1 VQLSQRSNWLRA
13 AVLGANDG
21 ILSTSSL
28 VLGVAASGAS
38 GAAIITAGVAGL
50 VAGALS
56 MAAGE
61 YVSVSSQRDTERADI
76 RLEERELLRD
86 PDGELRELAG
96 VYERR
101 GLAPALASEVA
112 VALSRRGA
120 LAAHARDELGLDEH
134 RLARPF
140 QAAWTSALS
149 FSGGAALPLLAVA
162 AAPAAARVAIAVVV
176 TLVALGLL
184 GDLGARLGGAPRLR
198 AALRVVAWGSAAMV
212 ITSGIGAL
220 VGAVASAFAPAA
232 MFAIAWWEQQRLP
245 TTRRLDATVRRQS

>member
-1 VQLSQRSNWLRA
+1 
-13 AVLGANDG
+13 
-21 ILSTSSL
+21 
-28 VLGVAASGAS
+28 
-38 GAAIITAGVAGL
+38 
-50 VAGALS
+50 
-56 MAAGE
+56 
-61 YVSVSSQRDTERADI
+61 
-76 RLEERELLRD
+76 
-86 PDGELRELAG
+86 
-96 VYERR
+96 
-101 GLAPALASEVA
+101 VA

-212 ITSGIGAL
+212 ITSGISAL

>member
-1 VQLSQRSNWLRA
+1 M
-13 AVLGANDG
+13 
-21 ILSTSSL
+21 
-28 VLGVAASGAS
+28 
-38 GAAIITAGVAGL
+38 
-50 VAGALS
+50 AGALS

-61 YVSVSSQRDTERADI
+61 YVSVSSQRDRAG
-76 RLEERELLRD
+76 RHPPGGARAAPH

-120 LAAHARDELGLDEH
+120 LAAHARDELGLDEQ

-162 AAPAAARVAIAVVV
+162 TAPAAARVAVAVVV

-184 GDLGARLGGAPRLR
+184 GDLGARLGGAPRGR
-198 AALRVVAWGSAAMV
+198 AALRVIAWGAVAMA

-220 VGAVASAFAPAA
+220 IGAV
-232 MFAIAWWEQQRLP
+232 
-245 TTRRLDATVRRQS
+245 T